1 VEAIASEDRAAI
13 ACLGARPGDEL
24 ADVVYLAYGT
34 AHAYAIDLDVALAE
48 VHRANLQKANGP
60 RRADGKAMKPE
71 GFVPPDMSGARVN
84 TLLICP
90 WFGPL
95 PPWWKHYVDNIER
108 LRFADHG
115 YHWLID
121 TDLESF
127 KQRCLNTLG
136 IEFPGV
142 EGGSKIH
149 DWRPT
154 LGRLYEKELANYDF
168 WGHTDFD
175 CVYGRV
181 WEWLTPEVLDGLDV
195 HSNHLT
201 YICGPWTIYRN
212 TPMTRD
218 AFVAVDD
225 WQEQLRRPETS
236 GWAEGTFTAAVNE
249 LPLRVKYS
257 YWQTKSLTNLSRVH
271 WDGERLMDGGDEIFH
286 CHFRRSKVYP
296 AGLLR

>member
-1 VEAIASEDRAAI
+1 
-13 ACLGARPGDEL
+13 
-24 ADVVYLAYGT
+24 
-34 AHAYAIDLDVALAE
+34 
-48 VHRANLQKANGP
+48 
-60 RRADGKAMKPE
+60 M
-71 GFVPPDMSGARVN
+71 N

-95 PPWWKHYVDNIER
+95 PPWWKHYVANIER

-121 TDLESF
+121 TDLDSF
-127 KQRCLNTLG
+127 KQRCVNTLG
-136 IEFPGV
+136 IEFLGV

-195 HSNHLT
+195 HSNHAT
-201 YICGPWTIYRN
+201 YLCGPWSIYRN
-212 TPMTRD
+212 MPMTRD
-218 AFVAVDD
+218 AFVTVPD
-225 WQEQLRRPETS
+225 WQEQLRRPDTT
-236 GWAEGTFTAAVNE
+236 GWAETTFTAAIND
-249 LPLRVKYS
+249 LPLRIHYT
-257 YWQTKSLTNLSRVH
+257 YWQTRSLTNLSRVH
-271 WDGERLMDGGDEIFH
+271 WQGERLMDGDDEIFT

-296 AGLLR
+296 AGLLAR